1 MTISVA
7 AAVSG
12 DGKRS
17 IEITMQSQQPGAL
30 GALHPT
36 AGACIPVR
44 QHPRLSHKHVSSGS
58 STVHLQESDAT
69 RFRGF
74 MATCTVIASHG
85 TDVSHEATR
94 TNAKQLLAFTHTLL
108 HLF

>member
-36 AGACIPVR
+36 AGACSPVR
-44 QHPRLSHKHVSSGS
+44 QHPMLSHKNVSSGA
-58 STVHLQESDAT
+58 STVHSSRVMQQDAGGLWPT
-69 RFRGF
+69 F
-74 MATCTVIASHG
+74 TVISSNG
-85 TDVSHEATR
+85 TDVSQAATR
-94 TNAKQLLAFTHTLL
+94 TNAKQPLACTHTLL
-108 HLF
+108 HLC